1 MSGEVFDARVPA
13 PTGAGTG
20 ASGRGPEGPTAR
32 DAYLD
37 TAPLA
42 PGDTVALVAAS
53 GLGTRERVDYAVE
66 LLESW
71 GLRVKVGEH
80 LLDGHPRASYL
91 SAPDAAR
98 REDLVNA
105 WCDPDVD
112 AVITARGGYGAMRL
126 LDGID
131 WERMRAAAL
140 RKDGRPKLLTG
151 SSDVTA
157 LHESFRVHLDVPTL
171 FCPMVANDVFAT
183 SAFIRE
189 DVHRW
194 LFEPWRG
201 RLIVGPAAEILQPGM
216 ARGRF
221 TGGTLSLVSASIGA
235 PEFAVP
241 DGSLLF
247 LEDVDED
254 AYSIDNLLVQLAR
267 SGRLSAAS
275 GLVLGSWQNCAPL
288 DEVKALF
295 AEYLDEYL
303 GGLDIPVL
311 WQQGFGHDPNAV
323 SLPMNV
329 DGVLDL
335 TDGSISLTVGV

>member
-1 MSGEVFDARVPA
+1 MSAALGTAEPC
-13 PTGAGTG
+13 PTG
-20 ASGRGPEGPTAR
+20 R

-53 GLGTRERVDYAVE
+53 GLGTRERVDYAVA

-71 GLRVKVGEH
+71 GLRVKLGEH

-91 SAPDAAR
+91 SAPDAGR
-98 REDLVNA
+98 RHDLVAA
-105 WCDPDVD
+105 WCDPEVD
-112 AVITARGGYGAMRL
+112 AVVTARGGYGAMRL

-131 WERMRAAAL
+131 WEAMRAASV
-140 RKDGRPKLLTG
+140 RRGGRPKLLTG

-157 LHESFRVHLDVPTL
+157 LHEAFRVHLDVPTL
-171 FCPMVANDVFAT
+171 FCPMVANDVFAN
-183 SAFIRE
+183 SEFIRS

-194 LFEPWRG
+194 LFQPWRG
-201 RLIVGPAAEILQPGM
+201 RSIVGPEAEILQPGV
-216 ARGRF
+216 ARGRL

-241 DGSLLF
+241 EGSLLF

-275 GLVLGSWQNCAPL
+275 GLVLGSWHNCAPL

-295 AEYLDEYL
+295 VEYLDEYL

-311 WQQGFGHDPNAV
+311 WQQGFGHDPNALSV
-323 SLPMNV
+323 PMNV

-335 TDGSISLTVGV
+335 SGPEALLTVAP

>member
-1 MSGEVFDARVPA
+1 M
-13 PTGAGTG
+13 
-20 ASGRGPEGPTAR
+20 R

-37 TAPLA
+37 TAFLA

-53 GLGTRERVDYAVE
+53 GLGTRERVDYAVG

-71 GLRVKVGEH
+71 GLHVKVGEH

-98 REDLVNA
+98 RHDLVRA
-105 WCDPDVD
+105 WSDPEVD

-131 WERMRAAAL
+131 WDAMRSSARRA
-140 RKDGRPKLLTG
+140 DGRPKLLTG

-157 LHESFRVHLDVPTL
+157 LHEAFRVHLDVPTL
-171 FCPMVANDVFAT
+171 FSPMPANEVFAK
-183 SAFIRE
+183 SEFIRD
-189 DVHRW
+189 DVHSW
-194 LFEPWRG
+194 LFRPWRG
-201 RLIVGPAAEILQPGM
+201 REIVGPHGEILQPGR
-216 ARGRF
+216 ASGRF
-221 TGGTLSLVSASIGA
+221 TGGTLSLVSAEIGS
-235 PEFAVP
+235 PESSVP
-241 DGSLLF
+241 AGSMLF

-267 SGRLSAAS
+267 SGRLAAAS

-295 AEYLDEYL
+295 REYLDEYL

-311 WQQGFGHDPNAV
+311 FQQGFGHDPDALTV
-323 SLPMNV
+323 PMNV

-335 TDGSISLTVGV
+335 TGREARLTVGA

>member
-1 MSGEVFDARVPA
+1 VSGEAIL
-13 PTGAGTG
+13 GTG
-20 ASGRGPEGPTAR
+20 ASGMAASGPTAR
-32 DAYLD
+32 EAYLD

-53 GLGTRERVDYAVE
+53 GKSDQEHITYAVE
-66 LLESW
+66 LLSSW
-71 GLRVKVGEH
+71 GLKVKVGEH
-80 LLDGHPRASYL
+80 ILDGHPRASYL
-91 SAPDAAR
+91 SAPDAGR
-98 REDLVNA
+98 RTDLVRA
-105 WCDPDVD
+105 WCDPEVD
-112 AVITARGGYGAMRL
+112 AVIAARGGYGAMRL

-131 WERMRAAAL
+131 WEAMRASAF
-140 RKDGRPKLLTG
+140 RGDGRPKLLTG

-157 LHESFRVHLDVPTL
+157 LHEAFRVHLDVPTL
-171 FCPMVANDVFAT
+171 FCPMVANDVVAK
-183 SAFIRE
+183 SEFIRE
-189 DVHRW
+189 DLKRW
-194 LFEPWRG
+194 LFQPWRG
-201 RLIVGPAAEILQPGM
+201 REIVGPHAEVLRPGV

-221 TGGTLSLVSASIGA
+221 TGGTLSLVSAAIGA
-235 PEFAVP
+235 PEFVVP
-241 DGSLLF
+241 DGCLLF

-295 AEYLDEYL
+295 VEYLDDYL

-311 WQQGFGHDPNAV
+311 FQQGFGHDPNAL

-329 DGVLDL
+329 DGVVDL
-335 TDGSISLTVGV
+335 TGNEPLLVVGE